1 LLLDVAIMLQ
11 VVIADSGYANI
22 RFLAAL
28 VGLKHI
34 VSLVRYSKRRSAN
47 LSGAWMPMVATT

>member
-1 LLLDVAIMLQ
+1 MLQ